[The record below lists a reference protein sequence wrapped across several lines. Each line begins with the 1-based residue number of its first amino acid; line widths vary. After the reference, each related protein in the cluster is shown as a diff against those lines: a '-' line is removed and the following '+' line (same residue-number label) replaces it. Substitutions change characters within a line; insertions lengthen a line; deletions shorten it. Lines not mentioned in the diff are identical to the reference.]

1 MPRRRS
7 AKRRSVRRTSK
18 RRSARRSARRSWWRP
33 WAFGEGMGG
42 PERPRS
48 WKIDWYP
55 PSNVKR
61 PQIGGNPW
69 INDGRVD
76 RQTIYQIEAARRRK
90 EQREGRERTRGGRRM

>member
-18 RRSARRSARRSWWRP
+18 RRSVRRTSKCRSCAAFDENP

-48 WKIDWYP
+48 WKINWYP

-61 PQIGGNPW
+61 PQIGENPW

-76 RQTIYQIEAARRRK
+76 RQTIFQIEAARRRK
-90 EQREGRERTRGGRRM
+90 RRT